1 MKKFF
6 VFILLISPVTALAE
20 GLPAALP
27 VNQSIFQ
34 PETTRPLYNIERN
47 SSTNSAIQQMSAP
60 KEENGVRE
68 KEDISHEKPKEKG
81 LKGLFEGFTV
91 EW

>member
-1 MKKFF
+1 MKKLF
-6 VFILLISPVTALAE
+6 VLVLLMCPAAAFSE
-20 GLPAALP
+20 GMPAALP

-47 SSTNSAIQQMSAP
+47 SYTNSAIQQMSLP
-60 KEENGVRE
+60 KEEVEVKNDGAE
-68 KEDISHEKPKEKG
+68 QKTTESKG
-81 LKGLFEGFTV
+81 FKGLFGGFTV